1 MLCGVSG
8 MSSGWVI
15 RLMKDRSDTAMI
27 ELDHVDSDLYSKA
40 TAALENRETLIIR
53 VRQKSSEAV
62 KKAISLDAKYFALRQ
77 AGKNDRLLLAQFGWY
92 AIRTPSLW
100 GVLNKARLMNLDVN
114 TYEENGE
121 LFLTIKNLSAD
132 KQA

>member
-1 MLCGVSG
+1 MT
-8 MSSGWVI
+8 
-15 RLMKDRSDTAMI
+15 D
-27 ELDHVDSDLYSKA
+27 LDHVDSDLYSKA
-40 TAALENRETLIIR
+40 TAALENRETLTIR
-53 VRQKSSEAV
+53 VRRKSAEAV